1 MSRSLPTVYDRDT
14 TNRMTRTAVVFDA
27 KEFRA

>member
-1 MSRSLPTVYDRDT
+1 MSRSQPAVYDRDT
-14 TNRMTRTAVVFDA
+14 TTRMTRAAVVFDA

>member
-1 MSRSLPTVYDRDT
+1 MNRSLPTVYDRDT
-14 TNRMTRTAVVFDA
+14 TTRMTLAAVVFDA